1 MLKSVLRLAK
11 LFYNVVLPCVVI
23 TLVILAVWLLARNL
37 EPVVYDWMSAS
48 TVRANN
54 TPYAPVVILTFG
66 DADVQA
72 LEAKYGRMPWTEAA
86 YHTFWQDLQQ
96 ANPTLVIHSGRL
108 MANALPLMRFNAWQ
122 NLSPDQQ
129 KKVLLGASAYDTS
142 LAMAV
147 KPSVFMKQT
156 LDKTGIYPMVADQE
170 QNILRGFSPLPDMKQ
185 RLAKNN
191 GTPDYWEASH
201 LQLHLAVK
209 ATLAYLNQRLGL
221 SSPWQAELTRPGG
234 TNEGGLLTLRN
245 QALPGQHLKLPVDNN
260 GFFLNRWYPLTQHG
274 SSRVSHPTFS
284 WMQWQALTPKERRT
298 TADQRMLL
306 LAPDVSTM
314 RNTMH
319 SSVHTHHLQ
328 ADVLA
333 TSISNL
339 LYNQTL
345 VRLPFWQRSLIA
357 FAFFMA
363 ALVIRIKFMS
373 FGRAVLYVA
382 VLMVGYFWLTLLA
395 FARHQTLMD
404 VVTPEVFM
412 LMGLLF
418 GTVWWSTNRDK
429 QLQSLE
435 QTMSQ
440 LVSPSVYTQIHKNK
454 KLQASGQRLEIT
466 SLFVDIREFTSLSE
480 NLPAV
485 EVTALLNAFYT
496 EVEATMVEH
505 HGTIDKYMG
514 DGVLVMFGAPIVTPS
529 HADLALTAS
538 VQLMQ
543 RLATLSQ
550 RWYEERHIRF
560 DTGISLNSGH
570 AYVGFVG
577 PSKKLEYTAI
587 GDTVNLCIRLQDQN
601 KRFGVKLI
609 LSDNTLRYC
618 QQNDWRGQMSQL
630 GAVKVRGRETTV
642 QIYTLASEWERARHS
657 VGQGHLAPISS
668 PPSNTSQKQ

>member
-1 MLKSVLRLAK
+1 MLKSVLRLVK
-11 LFYNVVLPCVVI
+11 VFYNIILPCVVI

-37 EPVVYDWMSAS
+37 EPMVYDWMSAS
-48 TVRANN
+48 TAKVSKP
-54 TPYAPVVILTFG
+54 PYPPVVIVTFG

-72 LEAKYGRMPWTEAA
+72 LENKYGRMPWPEAA

-96 ANPTLVIHSGRL
+96 ANPTLIVHPTRL

-122 NLSPDQQ
+122 SLPKDQQ
-129 KKVLLGASAYDTS
+129 EKLLLGASAYDTS
-142 LAMAV
+142 LALAV
-147 KPSVFMKQT
+147 KPSVFMKHS
-156 LDKTGIYPMVADQE
+156 LDHSGVYPMVADQE
-170 QNILRGFSPLPDMKQ
+170 QSVLRGFSPLPDMKE
-185 RLAKNN
+185 RLANYN
-191 GTPDYWEASH
+191 GTPDQWDADH
-201 LQLHLAVK
+201 LQLHLAVR
-209 ATLAYLNQRLGL
+209 AALTYLNQRLGL
-221 SSPWQAELTRPGG
+221 ASPWQAELSRPAG
-234 TNEGGLLTLRN
+234 TNEGGLLIFRN
-245 QALPGQHLKLPVDNN
+245 QALPGQQLKLPLDAN
-260 GFFLNRWYPLTQHG
+260 GFFLNRWYPLTHHG
-274 SSRVSHPTFS
+274 TSRVSHPTFS
-284 WMQWQALTPKERRT
+284 WLQWQALTPKERQSA
-298 TADQRMLL
+298 ADQRMLL
-306 LAPDVSTM
+306 LAPDVSAM
-314 RNTMH
+314 RNTVH
-319 SSVHTHHLQ
+319 SSLHTHHLQ

-345 VRLPFWQRSLIA
+345 VRLPVWQRGLIT

-363 ALVIRIKFMS
+363 AFIIRIRFMS
-373 FGRAVLYVA
+373 FGRSVLYVA

-395 FARHQTLMD
+395 FARHQTLLD

-440 LVSPSVYTQIHKNK
+440 LVSPTVYSQIHKNK

-466 SLFVDIREFTSLSE
+466 SLFVDIRDFTSLSE

-514 DGVLVMFGAPIVTPS
+514 DGVLVMFGAPVVTPS

-538 VQLMQ
+538 LQLMQ

-560 DTGISLNSGH
+560 ETGISLNSGH

-577 PSKKLEYTAI
+577 PAKKLEYTAI

-642 QIYTLASEWERARHS
+642 QIYTLATEWERARKT
-657 VGQGHLAPISS
+657 VGQGQLAPMS
-668 PPSNTSQKQ
+668 PPPTSPHQS